1 MPRLVREPAPIVPER
16 FCLETLVLL
25 LKPSMSLRVRIAAV
39 LAALIGL
46 NALLVVTLLWAYG
59 VLVPGVVAGTFVF
72 LQQGAVGFEF
82 LQLPVSLP
90 TLAVLVVGFLVAQA
104 YYGYRRVLA
113 GTAGGDADDAL
124 ASTVR
129 RLAMGADVPPPD
141 VHLIDDDT
149 PTCYTV
155 GRLTDATIVVTTGLV
170 DALDDDEI
178 EAVLAHEV
186 AHVANRDVTLMTL
199 TTLFFEIADRG
210 YHAARLVPRAIR
222 DPEARSGRGGIALQW
237 LLPLTLLTYAFVSP
251 LLWLFA
257 TGADRATRTL
267 SHARELAADEAG
279 ARLTG
284 DPLALATALATLS
297 NEAPTPETDLRTA
310 RTRALCVVPA
320 PIVTGPGRTVPGR
333 GLAADGGAGGG
344 GVADTDGGTSTD
356 DGGDDHMSGSTCT
369 GRASDSG
376 RPDRPGRASDP
387 DRGDR
392 SEWIRAWQDGTPG
405 PIAGGGDGAV
415 TGTHPA
421 VGERVRRLQR
431 LAAELEVAS

>member
-1 MPRLVREPAPIVPER
+1 
-16 FCLETLVLL
+16 
-25 LKPSMSLRVRIAAV
+25 MSLRVRIAAV
-39 LAALIGL
+39 LAALVGL
-46 NALLVVTLLWAYG
+46 NALLVVTLLWAYA
-59 VLVPGVVAGTFVF
+59 VLLPGVVAGTFVF
-72 LQQGAVGFEF
+72 LRQGAVGFEF

-90 TLAVLVVGFLVAQA
+90 TLTVFVIGFLTVQA

-113 GTAGGDADDAL
+113 GTAGGDVDDAL
-124 ASTVR
+124 PATVR
-129 RLAMGADVPPPD
+129 RLAMSADVPPPD
-141 VHLIDDDT
+141 VHLVEDDT

-155 GRLTDATIVVTTGLV
+155 GRLTDATIVVTTGLADV
-170 DALDDDEI
+170 LDDEEL

-186 AHVANRDVTLMTL
+186 AHVSNRDVTLRTL

-237 LLPLTLLTYAFVSP
+237 LLPITLLTYVFVSP

-284 DPLALATALATLS
+284 NPLALATALATLAD
-297 NEAPTPETDLRTA
+297 EAPTPETDLRTA

-320 PIVTGPGRTVPGR
+320 PIVTGPGRTVPTR
-333 GLAADGGAGGG
+333 GVAADDDADGG
-344 GVADTDGGTSTD
+344 GVADTDGGTSTAG
-356 DGGDDHMSGSTCT
+356 GGDEPIDGSTRT
-369 GRASDSG
+369 GHTPESRRGGHPDRAG
-376 RPDRPGRASDP
+376 RPDRP
-387 DRGDR
+387 DRG
-392 SEWIRAWQDGTPG
+392 EWIRAWQEGTPG
-405 PIAGGGDGAV
+405 PIARGGDGAA

-431 LAAELEVAS
+431 LAAELEVDA